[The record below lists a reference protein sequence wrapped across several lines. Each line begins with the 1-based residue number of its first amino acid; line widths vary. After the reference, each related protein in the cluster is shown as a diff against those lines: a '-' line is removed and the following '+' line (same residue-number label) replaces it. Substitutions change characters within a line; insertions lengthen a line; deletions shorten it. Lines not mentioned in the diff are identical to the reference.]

1 MIAMLWAV
9 LFDWFDG
16 SIPRRTRDRTDGSR
30 AFGGRLD
37 PLVDMVSC
45 AVCPA
50 VGLLSDGWFSP
61 WFLPGALMLTAANAV
76 RLSYFNVF
84 GLDDDS
90 TFLGLSI
97 DNNSV
102 VVPLVFLLDGLLSRS
117 AFAALLYIMIA
128 LLVILNVVPFR
139 MPKPSDR
146 WFIVITVYV
155 LGMTV
160 LYGWRLWTQSL

>member
-1 MIAMLWAV
+1 
-9 LFDWFDG
+9 
-16 SIPRRTRDRTDGSR
+16 
-30 AFGGRLD
+30 
-37 PLVDMVSC
+37 
-45 AVCPA
+45 
-50 VGLLSDGWFSP
+50 
-61 WFLPGALMLTAANAV
+61 MLTAANAV